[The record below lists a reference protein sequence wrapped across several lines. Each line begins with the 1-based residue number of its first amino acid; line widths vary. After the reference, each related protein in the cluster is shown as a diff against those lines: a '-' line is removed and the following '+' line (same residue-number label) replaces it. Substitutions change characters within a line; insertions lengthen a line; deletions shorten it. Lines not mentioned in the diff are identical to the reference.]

1 MLGRPV
7 AAGGGGGGVWVQAGL
22 LSEADS
28 DAEWRLKTPPLAPH
42 QADRPRNQAALELY
56 NFDIDILRRLHTSDF
71 TSNLYGGTLTNVSLT
86 QSLVPPLS
94 LGHYSAQTF
103 TDRWH
108 QV

>member
-1 MLGRPV
+1 MLGDPV
-7 AAGGGGGGVWVQAGL
+7 ATGCGGSGVWVQAGL

-71 TSNLYGGTLTNVSLT
+71 TSNLIYTEEL
-86 QSLVPPLS
+86 
-94 LGHYSAQTF
+94 
-103 TDRWH
+103 
-108 QV
+108 